1 MASGLPKKNEI
12 LDLLAKDG
20 APQKLRDIAGRL
32 GRHDKIGAIGRMLD
46 DLSHEGLVVAL
57 PGDAYKLRRRE
68 PKGLPKREDAPRS
81 HGPKSHDAKS
91 HSPKSHGPKSHG
103 PKSHD
108 AKSHDTRSHG
118 PKSRRTEHAEPAHA
132 PRSRRSEPELLEGVL
147 TVNQRGFGFVATG
160 TGNDVFVPREA
171 LSGALHGDRVKV
183 SVVGRNARGLEGAIA
198 EIVQRQTKRVAGVLR
213 RRGKSAW
220 LEPDDTRVRG
230 PIVLTASMDVT
241 GPEGNSG
248 NDGDAA
254 VVTIT
259 RFPTSPEENP
269 EGRLDAVLGRPGE
282 LNVEVQKILVTEQIE
297 ELHGEAAV
305 AEAEAYGLEVPV
317 AMLEGREDLTHIPLP
332 TIDPEDARDH
342 DDAVWVERLPDGGY
356 RAWIAIAD
364 VSSYVRPGTKLDEEA
379 RARGCSVYLPSRAIP
394 MLPRALSSNLCSLL
408 PDVIRLC
415 LCAVVE
421 LDAGANIKKTR
432 LVRGFM
438 KSAAKLTYGGVAR
451 ALGFTDA
458 PPREPK
464 ADAMVEGLRIANDL
478 SRLLRGKRMKRGA
491 LDFELPEAKI
501 VLDEDGKPIDVK
513 KRTQDPG
520 VTKAY
525 QLIEELMLLA
535 NEVVAQTLSGDAIP
549 TIYRIHQPPD
559 QEKIVRFLDMCAQ
572 LGIAADAEAT
582 QDPRALSELL
592 KSFKGHESEAVL
604 NMLLLRSMK
613 QATYDTANL
622 GHFGLASKAYV
633 HFTSP
638 IRRYPDLVVHRAV
651 HARAL
656 GQKIDKSQQAVT
668 DLQTAAVMA
677 STNERKAMEVERS
690 VSDLYRA
697 ALMRDKVGSF
707 FEGSVTAMV
716 GSGVFVALD
725 SPFVD
730 VLLRW
735 EDLGADRYELDD
747 SGLRAVGQRSGNSI
761 ALGDRLMVEVIDVS
775 IIRRTVYGKRAAS
788 ADGEDGPRESRGGR
802 RGNGKPQ
809 KHAPRG
815 KHEPA
820 RGRER
825 PGARAHDG
833 QGPKRDGGKKKHK
846 NAARQVQKKQ
856 KKFGKKRR

>member
-1 MASGLPKKNEI
+1 MASGLPKKHEI
-12 LDLLAKDG
+12 LDLLAREG
-20 APQKLRDIAGRL
+20 APHKVRDIAAAL
-32 GRHDKIGAIGRMLD
+32 GQRDRVNAIGRILD

-57 PGDAYKLRRRE
+57 PGDGYKLRRRE
-68 PKGLPKREDAPRS
+68 PKGLPKRDAAPAPAPAA
-81 HGPKSHDAKS
+81 HA
-91 HSPKSHGPKSHG
+91 
-103 PKSHD
+103 
-108 AKSHDTRSHG
+108 
-118 PKSRRTEHAEPAHA
+118 PKSRRSEHPAPHG
-132 PRSRRSEPELLEGVL
+132 PRSHRGRSEPEVLEGIL
-147 TVNQRGFGFVATG
+147 TVNARGFGFVATG

-183 SVVGRNARGLEGAIA
+183 SVVGKNPRGLEGAIA

-220 LEPDDTRVRG
+220 LEPDDTRIRG
-230 PIVLTASMDVT
+230 PIVLTAAVDVS

-248 NDGDAA
+248 SDGDAA

-259 RFPTSPEENP
+259 RFPASPEENP

-282 LNVEVQKILVTEQIE
+282 LTVEVQKILITEQIE
-297 ELHGEAAV
+297 ELHGDQAV
-305 AEAEAYGLEVPV
+305 AEAEAYGLEVP
-317 AMLEGREDLTHIPLP
+317 ASMLEGREDLTHIPLP

-342 DDAVWVERLPDGGY
+342 DDAVWVERLEHGGY

-379 RARGCSVYLPSRAIP
+379 RARGCSVYLPNRAIP

-432 LVRGFM
+432 LVRGYM

-451 ALGFTDA
+451 ALGFTEA

-464 ADAMVEGLRIANDL
+464 AEAMVEGLRVANEL
-478 SRLLRGKRMKRGA
+478 SRLLRAKRMKRGA

-501 VLDEDGKPIDVK
+501 ILNENGEPTDVK
-513 KRTQDPG
+513 KRTQDAG

-535 NEVVAQTLSGDAIP
+535 NEVVAQSLAGDAIP

-559 QEKIVRFLDMCAQ
+559 QEKIVRFLDMCAE

-592 KSFKGHESEAVL
+592 KSFKGHESESVL

-613 QATYDTANL
+613 QATYDTTNM

-656 GQKIDKSQQAVT
+656 GQKIDKSKQAID
-668 DLQTAAVMA
+668 DLQTSAVMA
-677 STNERKAMEVERS
+677 STNERKAMEVERA

-697 ALMRDKVGSF
+697 VLMRDKVGMM

-716 GSGVFVALD
+716 GSGIFVALD
-725 SPFVD
+725 APFVD
-730 VLLRW
+730 VLIRW
-735 EDLGADRYELDD
+735 EDLGADRYELDE
-747 SGLRAVGQRSGNSI
+747 SGLRAVAQRSGATV
-761 ALGDRLMVEVIDVS
+761 ALGDRLMVEIIDVA
-775 IIRRTVYGKRAAS
+775 ILRRTVYGKRAAS
-788 ADGEDGPRESRGGR
+788 AEGEGELAPRRERGRGKPHREAKGAPRRHDDRGRDRQKPGR
-802 RGNGKPQ
+802 REHPKPGEHGKQ
-809 KHAPRG
+809 GAP
-815 KHEPA
+815 K
-820 RGRER
+820 
-825 PGARAHDG
+825 
-833 QGPKRDGGKKKHK
+833 GKKK